1 MASQRIQ
8 RVQKLL
14 RAAISE
20 IIQRKLKDPRVG
32 MVTVTRV
39 DVSPDL
45 RNASVFISLVK
56 EEESEEEAL
65 AGLKSAAGFIR
76 SELMHEL
83 HLRPMPLLEFD
94 IDRALHEGA
103 RTLDLLD
110 QIRHEHNDDVH
121 GPGPSGS
128 ADSDQ

>member
-1 MASQRIQ
+1 MASQRVR

-14 RAAISE
+14 RAAISD

-39 DVSPDL
+39 EVSPDL
-45 RNASVFISLVK
+45 RNASVLISLVK

-76 SELMHEL
+76 AELMHEL
-83 HLRPMPLLEFD
+83 HLRPMPVFEFD

-110 QIRHEHNDDVH
+110 RIRHEHTDDVPGS
-121 GPGPSGS
+121 GPGGS
-128 ADSDQ
+128 ADSEQ

>member
-1 MASQRIQ
+1 MASQRVR

-20 IIQRKLKDPRVG
+20 IILRKLKDPRVG

-45 RNASVFISLVK
+45 HNASVFISLVK

-65 AGLKSAAGFIR
+65 AGLRSAAGFIR

-83 HLRPMPLLEFD
+83 HLRPVPVLEFD

-110 QIRHEHNDDVH
+110 RIRHEHTDDVH
-121 GPGPSGS
+121 GPGPGDSAGS
-128 ADSDQ
+128 EQ